1 MRKTTIYLPDE
12 LKQRIERIARSQRR
26 SEADVI
32 RTAID
37 EATREVYPAP
47 TLPLFESG
55 EVTPIDDWDDALR
68 GFGD

>member
-32 RTAID
+32 RAAID
-37 EATREVYPAP
+37 EATREVHPAP

-68 GFGD
+68 GFGA